1 MYKNFY
7 FTFNEEVY
15 KQTDGVALVS
25 LISPVLADI
34 FMGELKNNIV
44 PVLQENFSFWKRY
57 VDDTICFL
65 KIGTI
70 SYITKIFNNFDS
82 KIKFTYEV
90 EKDCKLPF
98 LDVLGI
104 KKGNNIITTI
114 HCKATTSD
122 IYLNWKSFGPTEVH

>member
-44 PVLQENFSFWKRY
+44 PVLQENFSFWKGY

-98 LDVLGI
+98 LDVLVI

-114 HCKATTSD
+114 HRKATTSD

>member
-57 VDDTICFL
+57 VDDTICFV

-98 LDVLGI
+98 LDVLVI

-114 HCKATTSD
+114 HRKATTSD

>member
-98 LDVLGI
+98 LDVLVI
-104 KKGNNIITTI
+104 KKENNIITTI
-114 HCKATTSD
+114 HRKATTSD

>member
-44 PVLQENFSFWKRY
+44 PVLQENLSFWKLY

-70 SYITKIFNNFDS
+70 SYVTKIFNNFDS

-98 LDVLGI
+98 LDVLVI

-114 HCKATTSD
+114 HRKATTSD

>member
-57 VDDTICFL
+57 VDDTICFV

-90 EKDCKLPF
+90 EKGCKLPF
-98 LDVLGI
+98 LNVLVI
-104 KKGNNIITTI
+104 KKGNNMITTI
-114 HCKATTSD
+114 HRKATTND

>member
-98 LDVLGI
+98 LDVLVI

-114 HCKATTSD
+114 HCKATTND

>member
-44 PVLQENFSFWKRY
+44 PVLQENFSFWKRD

-98 LDVLGI
+98 LDVLVI

-114 HCKATTSD
+114 HRKATTSD

>member
-65 KIGTI
+65 KTGTI

-98 LDVLGI
+98 LDVLII
-104 KKGNNIITTI
+104 KKGNNIINTI
-114 HCKATTSD
+114 HCKGTTSD

>member
-98 LDVLGI
+98 LDVLVI

-114 HCKATTSD
+114 HRKATTSD

>member
-1 MYKNFY
+1 MYKNVY

-15 KQTDGVALVS
+15 KQTDGVALEL

-34 FMGELKNNIV
+34 FMGELKNDIV

-57 VDDTICFL
+57 VDDTTCFV

-98 LDVLGI
+98 LDVLVI

-114 HCKATTSD
+114 HRKATTND
-122 IYLNWKSFGPTEVH
+122 IYLNWKSIGLTEVH

>member
-1 MYKNFY
+1 
-7 FTFNEEVY
+7 
-15 KQTDGVALVS
+15 
-25 LISPVLADI
+25 
-34 FMGELKNNIV
+34 MGELKNNIV
-44 PVLQENFSFWKRY
+44 PVLQENLSFWKRY

-70 SYITKIFNNFDS
+70 SYIAKIFNNFDS

-98 LDVLGI
+98 LDVLVI

-114 HCKATTSD
+114 HRKATTSD